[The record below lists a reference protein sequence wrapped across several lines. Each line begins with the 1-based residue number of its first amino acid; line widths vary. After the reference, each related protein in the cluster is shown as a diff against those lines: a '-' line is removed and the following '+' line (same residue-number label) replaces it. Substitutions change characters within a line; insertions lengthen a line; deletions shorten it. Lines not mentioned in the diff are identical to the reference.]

1 MLYMAKPKPEFPVD
15 ELPEDYRLLSVA
27 NIAAM
32 TGLGET
38 KVRELAQTADF
49 PRPVRLGR
57 QLRYR
62 LSEIK
67 DWIDRQQK

>member
-1 MLYMAKPKPEFPVD
+1 MLYMAKAKDDFPIE
-15 ELPEDYRLLSVA
+15 ELPEDYRLISIA
-27 NIAAM
+27 NIAVM

-38 KVRELAQTADF
+38 KVRELAQAANF
-49 PRPVRLGR
+49 PHPVRFGR

-67 DWIDRQQK
+67 AWIDRQQK